1 MLSRI
6 TIEVNFDE
14 GNLPIIQV
22 MNQQSDDVRDK
33 LVTNFLQ
40 SLGHTSRW
48 CRLLYIGNFSG
59 NEHAP
64 VNKWHIVPITP
75 KDLKE
80 EIALMQT
87 VYDTWNDTA
96 VVKGAG
102 EIS

>member
-1 MLSRI
+1 MLSRL

-22 MNQQSDDVRDK
+22 LNQQSDDVRDK

-64 VNKWHIVPITP
+64 INKWHIVPITP
-75 KDLKE
+75 QELKE
-80 EIALMQT
+80 EIALMQM
-87 VYDTWNDTA
+87 VYDRWNDDAIINTPEK
-96 VVKGAG
+96 V
-102 EIS
+102 S